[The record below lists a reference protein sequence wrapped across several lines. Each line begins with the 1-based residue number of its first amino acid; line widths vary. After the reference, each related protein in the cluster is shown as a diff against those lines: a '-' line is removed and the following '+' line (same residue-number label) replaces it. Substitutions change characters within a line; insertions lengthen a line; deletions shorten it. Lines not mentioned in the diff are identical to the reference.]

1 MKQQTVSRPLPHK
14 VGVSD
19 ISNPEL
25 KRVAMLF
32 MENFKSL
39 DSRLA
44 ALERQA
50 RTRNGGK

>member
-1 MKQQTVSRPLPHK
+1 MKKTGGLPHR

-19 ISNPEL
+19 IANPEL

-39 DSRLA
+39 NTRLA
-44 ALERQA
+44 AVEKTVKDSQNKGR
-50 RTRNGGK
+50 